1 MYTVIEEIEVN
12 PSQNM
17 ASHINSQSSRPDY
30 SQSFRK
36 KYYEDPSEIYPSQP
50 GSIKMW
56 SQNPEDMY
64 YNEPMRQR
72 MRLQDPSMHEFQN
85 YQTKA
90 LNRTSIK
97 SLMDKPQDIQPQ
109 MNSMNQMAP
118 QQPQS
123 IEQPS
128 VPVLTTTPPVEAV
141 TMEDMQKMIDEVKD
155 MIKTNTDY
163 FKDKEKRMRNRLRM
177 IENLLKGIMI
187 FILVLLF
194 VLLLRR

>member
-12 PSQNM
+12 PSHNM
-17 ASHINSQSSRPDY
+17 TSHINSQSSRPDY

-50 GSIKMW
+50 GSIKMS

-72 MRLQDPSMHEFQN
+72 MRLQDPSTHEFQN
-85 YQTKA
+85 YQSKA

-109 MNSMNQMAP
+109 MNQMSQMAP
-118 QQPQS
+118 PQVQS
-123 IEQPS
+123 IEQPQL
-128 VPVLTTTPPVEAV
+128 PVVNRSSNYGRHA
-141 TMEDMQKMIDEVKD
+141 KD
-155 MIKTNTDY
+155 V
-163 FKDKEKRMRNRLRM
+163 R
-177 IENLLKGIMI
+177 
-187 FILVLLF
+187 
-194 VLLLRR
+194 